1 MQKVV
6 GSNPI
11 TRSIFLEEL
20 TTTLVVFFCQKS
32 CPLHLCSN
40 EHNNK
45 LTCFSPF
52 FRRYLDMSKFILLSL
67 FTMHGALLA
76 ASLKLDVSE
85 EAWPPYS
92 FYRNEQHKGIMVE
105 ILESLIADEGLKL
118 EISFLPEI
126 RANREIEQCHVDVKP
141 KAKEWVSEAH
151 KYLWSDPVV
160 TSQDI
165 IVTTISRPY
174 KNLSEL
180 HGKVLGTVRGYT
192 YPKLEKLFSSHKVER
207 ADAASTH
214 KMLEM
219 LSKGHTD
226 AAITNSHVLKWYQK
240 QYPEL
245 AANLKSTAI
254 IVDQAPY
261 RFQFCAAEKWKMML
275 PRLNL
280 RLKQLKTSGKLDQI
294 LSRYQ

>member
-20 TTTLVVFFCQKS
+20 TTTLVVFFCQKNLPPPS
-32 CPLHLCSN
+32 PFRK
-40 EHNNK
+40 HNNK
-45 LTCFSPF
+45 LTCFSPI
-52 FRRYLDMSKFILLSL
+52 FRRYLDMSKFILYSLLSL
-67 FTMHGALLA
+67 HSALFA
-76 ASLKLDVSE
+76 ATLKL

-118 EISFLPEI
+118 EISFLPEN

-226 AAITNSHVLKWYQK
+226 AAITNLHVLKWYQK

-280 RLKQLKTSGKLDQI
+280 KLKQLKTSGRIDQI